1 MRLVDNQEVLSVQN
15 FDHYLE
21 SQFLPHVKS
30 LYATTVKVHM
40 NLEDVLKLMV
50 QAIQK
55 NERTENEV
63 SVTKLQCFETLITES
78 ITRNLPNSSILS
90 EIVYYKNYK

>member
-1 MRLVDNQEVLSVQN
+1 MDNQEVLSVQN
-15 FDHYLE
+15 FDNYLE

-30 LYATTVKVHM
+30 LYKTTVKVHT

-63 SVTKLQCFETLITES
+63 SFRKFQSFETLIVES
-78 ITRNLPNSSILS
+78 ITFNLLN
-90 EIVYYKNYK
+90 

>member
-1 MRLVDNQEVLSVQN
+1 MQAFDN
-15 FDHYLE
+15 YLE

-30 LYATTVKVHM
+30 LYATMVKVHT

-55 NERTENEV
+55 NERTENDV
-63 SVTKLQCFETLITES
+63 SVSNKLRIILYTA
-78 ITRNLPNSSILS
+78 SSKK
-90 EIVYYKNYK
+90 IVLCKR